1 VLPSQQ
7 EKFLFLK
14 IYQISTLMSS
24 CGHYCNVMPIMKW
37 KWSISSKYE
46 VLSLEKVVQIR
57 GVIPHYLTH
66 MVQSVA
72 LKKGIHE
79 EIVRILGDLAHRC
92 PFVEGSEALLR
103 YRNFDSCSTS
113 PL

>member
-1 VLPSQQ
+1 
-7 EKFLFLK
+7 
-14 IYQISTLMSS
+14 
-24 CGHYCNVMPIMKW
+24 MKW

-113 PL
+113 LEMVQKYWICYLVTGIFKQFHGTDIGCVR

>member
-1 VLPSQQ
+1 
-7 EKFLFLK
+7 
-14 IYQISTLMSS
+14 
-24 CGHYCNVMPIMKW
+24 MPIMKW

-79 EIVRILGDLAHRC
+79 EIVRLEWKRKSCEKGEKLGQTASQIE
-92 PFVEGSEALLR
+92 FIM
-103 YRNFDSCSTS
+103 FI
-113 PL
+113 

>member
-1 VLPSQQ
+1 
-7 EKFLFLK
+7 
-14 IYQISTLMSS
+14 
-24 CGHYCNVMPIMKW
+24 MPIMKW

-79 EIVRILGDLAHRC
+79 EIVRLEWR
-92 PFVEGSEALLR
+92 R
-103 YRNFDSCSTS
+103 KSCEKGEKARIDCFTNRIYYVY
-113 PL
+113 LTL

>member
-1 VLPSQQ
+1 
-7 EKFLFLK
+7 
-14 IYQISTLMSS
+14 
-24 CGHYCNVMPIMKW
+24 MKW

-79 EIVRILGDLAHRC
+79 EIVRLEWKRK
-92 PFVEGSEALLR
+92 
-103 YRNFDSCSTS
+103 SCEKGGKARTDR
-113 PL
+113 LTNRIYYVYLTL